1 MKKYVL
7 QALLVVCSFLII
19 QGCSDDDNAIDLKE
33 VSSAAAAV
41 PAKVFFAQGA
51 TEAATVQLSVAVDAK
66 SPEAIGFE
74 VKVADN
80 SEVSADKVTFSREHF
95 KIEKGKRS
103 FEFSCTVEADAV
115 EAGMTKLLKIDFMSQ
130 NAKVSHLNLEVP
142 VEAEKVE
149 EPKPE
154 PEPEPD
160 NTIVYIADFKG
171 TVDMDEQN
179 WLAVMLNEVQ
189 VAGFF
194 QTSVAVGT
202 APSAKRI
209 HFDNYGQD
217 IIGVAEGDLIHIT
230 PLEEGAVIGEG
241 ASWVANPEWADD
253 ANYVYMPVLY
263 SGAYTE
269 WEGKTAY
276 IGAKISLSGKVS
288 GKICNA
294 WIKITVSAGGE
305 CEVDGIAYDAWGYD
319 IKAGQTV
326 SEK

>member
-95 KIEKGKRS
+95 TIEKGKRS

-142 VEAEKVE
+142 VEAEKAE
-149 EPKPE
+149 EPEPE

-171 TVDMDEQN
+171 TVDMDKQN

-209 HFDNYGQD
+209 H
-217 IIGVAEGDLIHIT
+217 LTIT
-230 PLEEGAVIGEG
+230 DRI
-241 ASWVANPEWADD
+241 
-253 ANYVYMPVLY
+253 
-263 SGAYTE
+263 
-269 WEGKTAY
+269 
-276 IGAKISLSGKVS
+276 LSV
-288 GKICNA
+288 
-294 WIKITVSAGGE
+294 WQ
-305 CEVDGIAYDAWGYD
+305 
-319 IKAGQTV
+319 KAI
-326 SEK
+326 